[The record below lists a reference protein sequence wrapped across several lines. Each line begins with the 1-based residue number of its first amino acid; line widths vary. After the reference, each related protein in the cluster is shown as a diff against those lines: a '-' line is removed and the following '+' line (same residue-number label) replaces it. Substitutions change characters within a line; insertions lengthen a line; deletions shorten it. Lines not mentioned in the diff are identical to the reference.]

1 MLGLYVFITS
11 SDFDSIDTS
20 SVLTL
25 YTSSVLTVYT
35 SSVLTV
41 YTSSVLTVYTSSVL
55 TVYTSSVLYCFPSLL
70 GERKKENS
78 AFWFY
83 IVNPKFV
90 NRWVFCFVFFVN
102 NFNPEFTIKQQN
114 EQTSFYVCAMD
125 GNADGLI
132 R

>member
-1 MLGLYVFITS
+1 MQELICWGVICFITS
-11 SDFDSIDTS
+11 SEFDNFDTS
-20 SVLTL
+20 SVVIV

-55 TVYTSSVLYCFPSLL
+55 TVYTSSVLYGFPSLL
-70 GERKKENS
+70 GERKNS
-78 AFWFY
+78 VFLFY

-102 NFNPEFTIKQQN
+102 NFNPEFMIKQQN
-114 EQTSFYVCAMD
+114 EGTSFYVCAMEMQTD
-125 GNADGLI
+125 
-132 R
+132 